1 MIPYGRQTISEQDI
15 AAVVEVLGSDWL
27 TQGPAI
33 ERFEAKVAEYC
44 GAEFAVAVSNGTAAL
59 HAAVHAAGL
68 GSRGLLWTSPVS
80 FVASANCARY
90 VGADVDFVD
99 IDPHTLNMNPEAL
112 AAKLHAA
119 ETAGRLP
126 DVVVPVHFGGSSA
139 DMRAIRELA
148 EGYGFAIIEDAAHA
162 LGGRY
167 GDTRVGS
174 CAFSEMTTLSTHPV
188 KLITTGEGG
197 LVLTN
202 DPELAERLRLFRS
215 HGITRDQSRMRAAAP
230 GPWYYEQVELGYN
243 YRMTDIQAALGASQ
257 MDRLHEFVAVR
268 NERAA
273 RYDAAFAGTGIGTQL
288 VAPGNL
294 SAYHLYVIRVAPEV
308 RAGVFEGLR
317 EDGIGVNVH
326 YIPIHLQPYYR
337 DLGFAPGMFPN
348 AEEYYAGAI
357 TIPLFPAMTDD
368 EQDHVIERV
377 RERVSNA

>member
-1 MIPYGRQTISEQDI
+1 MIPYGRQSISQEDI
-15 AAVVEVLGSDWL
+15 AAVVEVLESEWL

-33 ERFEAKVAEYC
+33 ERFEAKVADYC
-44 GAEFAVAVSNGTAAL
+44 GASHAVAVSSGTAAL

-68 GSRGLLWTSPVS
+68 GCGGLLWTSPIS
-80 FVASANCARY
+80 FVASANCGRY

-99 IDPHTLNMNPEAL
+99 IDPETLNMSAQAL
-112 AAKLHAA
+112 ADKLEDA
-119 ETAGRLP
+119 ERAGRLP

-139 DMRAIRELA
+139 DMHPMRELA
-148 EGYGFAIIEDAAHA
+148 DTYGFTLIEDAAHA

-167 GDTRVGS
+167 GDTPVGS

-202 DPELAERLRLFRS
+202 DDDLAERLRLFRS
-215 HGITRDQSRMRAAAP
+215 HGITRDPVHMHGDAP
-230 GPWYYEQVELGYN
+230 GAWYYEQLELGYN

-257 MDRLHEFVAVR
+257 MDRLDTFVAAR
-268 NERAA
+268 NERAR
-273 RYDAAFAGTGIGTQL
+273 RYDAAFAGTSVGTQVVL
-288 VAPGNL
+288 QGNL

-308 RAGVFEGLR
+308 RGEVFARLR
-317 EDGIGVNVH
+317 GHGIGVNVH

-337 DLGFAPGMFPN
+337 ARGFTEGAFPN

-357 TIPLFPAMTDD
+357 TIPLFPDLRTD
-368 EQDHVIERV
+368 EQDRVIDAV
-377 RERVSNA
+377 RRALG

>member
-1 MIPYGRQTISEQDI
+1 MIPYGRQSISEQDI
-15 AAVVEVLGSDWL
+15 AAVSEVLGSDWL

-33 ERFEAKVAEYC
+33 ERFERKVAEYC
-44 GAEFAVAVSNGTAAL
+44 GAGFAVAVSNGTAAL

-68 GSRGLLWTSPVS
+68 GPGGLLWTSPVS

-90 VGADVDFVD
+90 VGAEVDFVD
-99 IDPHTLNMNPEAL
+99 IDPETLNMSSEAL
-112 AAKLHAA
+112 AAKLCAA
-119 ETAGRLP
+119 EASGRLP

-148 EGYGFAIIEDAAHA
+148 DGYGFTIVEDAAHA

-167 GDTRVGS
+167 DETRVGS
-174 CAFSEMTTLSTHPV
+174 CAFGDMTTFSTHPV

-202 DPELAERLRLFRS
+202 DAALAERLRLFRS
-215 HGITRDQSRMRAAAP
+215 HGITRDPSRMTRPAP
-230 GPWYYEQVELGYN
+230 GAWYYEQIELGYN

-257 MDRLHEFVAVR
+257 MDRLDEFVAAR
-268 NERAA
+268 NERAR

-294 SAYHLYVIRVAPEV
+294 SAYHLYVIRVRPEV
-308 RAGVFEGLR
+308 RTEVFNLLR

-337 DLGFAPGMFPN
+337 DLGFSEGMFPN

-357 TIPLFPAMTDD
+357 TLPLFPGLTDD
-368 EQDHVIERV
+368 EQDHVIESVLR
-377 RERVSNA
+377 AIG